1 MNIECALRFAYLKNA
16 AELSPSTQIKT
27 HLPIT
32 MVKIVT
38 FVASL
43 SRQIKVKWY
52 ITGYLREDQLEFSG
66 ELF

>member
-1 MNIECALRFAYLKNA
+1 MNIECALRFAYSENI
-16 AELSPSTQIKT
+16 AELSLSTQIKT
-27 HLPIT
+27 HLPII

-52 ITGYLREDQLEFSG
+52 ITGYLREDQLEISG